1 MDLRIEGMTCAACAS
16 RIERALTRRNGIE
29 SVKVNLVH
37 EKARVRFDKEQVS
50 SEDLL
55 KWIDSIGFKASLLQT
70 DQASS
75 QAQARKRAAKQSE
88 RREAVLITLS
98 ALLTLPLMLPWLSAW
113 QQALL
118 ASIVQSVMGYRFYR
132 GGYQALRGGS
142 PNMDL
147 LVAIGTSAAW
157 GLSCWK
163 LLSHGLDVQPHE
175 HLYFEAS
182 AAVITMVRL
191 GKWLESRAKTKAI
204 AAMDAMQELQP
215 QRAFLITESQLSDQA
230 SAIAYRELAIDD
242 LMVGD
247 RVLVKPGGQIP
258 LDGMVRMGESS
269 VDESMFTGESR
280 PIHKQVGD
288 PVIGGTLNREGLLHV
303 EVTSL
308 AQRGLL
314 SRMIEAIEKAQL
326 EQAPIQRLV
335 DRVSAVFVPLVV
347 FIALLSLLG
356 GYAWHGDLEA
366 ASIAAVSVLVIAC
379 PCALGLATPTAIAV
393 ATGLAAR
400 RGILIRDVAA
410 LERLHQIKIMAFD
423 KTGTLTEAKPRLI
436 AQASWDEFE
445 AMHLALAASLSQ
457 TSEHPLAKAL
467 IEAAQA
473 QGLSASR
480 QFDRWQAIPGRGIEA
495 ASGSQV
501 WRLGSPSW
509 VLQDLDQALLPQ
521 QTWQAFKHGFDQHLA
536 QGYSL
541 SVLAVAD
548 RDIDSEAHGLT
559 PRATD
564 SEAAGLTPRATD
576 SEAAGGWRVLA
587 WYAFDDHVR
596 EGAQEAIRAIHAMGL
611 HTALLSGDAQVLVK
625 RLAKSLGID
634 EVHAQMLPEQKAQVL
649 GQLRKRLGAVAM
661 LGDGINDGPAL
672 AAADV
677 GIAMGSG
684 SDLAKQ
690 SAAITLMR
698 SDPSLL
704 IPLLAL
710 GRACWRTIQTNLF
723 WAFAFNAIGIP
734 LAACGLLHPAFAGAA
749 MAMSSLMVIG
759 NSLLLNHRM
768 HTMENRLAGRLI

>member
-1 MDLRIEGMTCAACAS
+1 VDLRIEGMTCAACAS

-230 SAIAYRELAIDD
+230 AAIAYRELAIDD

-288 PVIGGTLNREGLLHV
+288 HVIGGTLNREGLLHV
-303 EVTSL
+303 EVTAL

-410 LERLHQIKIMAFD
+410 LECLHQIKIMAFD

-436 AQASWDEFE
+436 AQASWDAFE
-445 AMHLALAASLSQ
+445 TMHLALAASLSQ

-473 QGLSASR
+473 QGLRASR
-480 QFDRWQAIPGRGIEA
+480 HFDRWQALPGRGIEA
-495 ASGSQV
+495 ASGSQA

-509 VLQDLDQALLPQ
+509 VLQDLDQALLPE
-521 QTWQAFKHGFDQHLA
+521 QTWQAFKHGLDQHVA

-548 RDIDSEAHGLT
+548 LDSDSLACGHTDGLA
-559 PRATD
+559 PRHTVSGGA
-564 SEAAGLTPRATD
+564 R
-576 SEAAGGWRVLA
+576 GGWHVLA
-587 WYAFDDHVR
+587 WYAFDDHLR
-596 EGAQEAIRAIHAMGL
+596 EGAKEVIRAVHAMGL

-634 EVHAQMLPEQKAQVL
+634 EAHAQMLPEQKAQVL
-649 GQLRKRLGAVAM
+649 GQLRTRLGPVAM

-704 IPLLAL
+704 IPLFAL

-759 NSLLLNHRM
+759 NSLLLNRRL
-768 HTMENRLAGRLI
+768 HTMENRLACLT

>member
-1 MDLRIEGMTCAACAS
+1 MTCAACAS

-55 KWIDSIGFKASLLQT
+55 KWIDSIGFKASLLQS

-75 QAQARKRAAKQSE
+75 QVQARKRAAKQSE

-215 QRAFLITESQLSDQA
+215 QRAFLITESQLSDQVA
-230 SAIAYRELAIDD
+230 AIAYRELAIDD

-288 PVIGGTLNREGLLHV
+288 HVIGGTLNREGLLHV
-303 EVTSL
+303 EVTAL

-410 LERLHQIKIMAFD
+410 LECLHQIKIMAFD

-436 AQASWDEFE
+436 AQASWDAFE
-445 AMHLALAASLSQ
+445 TMHLALAASLSQ

-473 QGLSASR
+473 QGLRASR
-480 QFDRWQAIPGRGIEA
+480 HFDRWQALPGRGIEA
-495 ASGSQV
+495 ASGSQA

-509 VLQDLDQALLPQ
+509 VLQDLDQALLPE
-521 QTWQAFKHGFDQHLA
+521 QTWQAFKHGLDQHVA

-548 RDIDSEAHGLT
+548 LDSDSLACGHTDGLA
-559 PRATD
+559 PRHTVSGGA
-564 SEAAGLTPRATD
+564 R
-576 SEAAGGWRVLA
+576 GGWHVLA
-587 WYAFDDHVR
+587 WYAFDDHLR
-596 EGAQEAIRAIHAMGL
+596 EGAKEVIRAVHAMGL

-634 EVHAQMLPEQKAQVL
+634 EAHAQMLPEQKAQVL
-649 GQLRKRLGAVAM
+649 GQLRTRLGPVAM

-704 IPLLAL
+704 IPLFAL

-759 NSLLLNHRM
+759 NSLLLNRRL
-768 HTMENRLAGRLI
+768 HTMENRLACLT

>member
-230 SAIAYRELAIDD
+230 AAIAYRELAIDD

-288 PVIGGTLNREGLLHV
+288 HVIGGTLNREGLLHV
-303 EVTSL
+303 EVTAL

-335 DRVSAVFVPLVV
+335 DRVSAVFVPMVV

-410 LERLHQIKIMAFD
+410 LECLHQIKIMAFD

-436 AQASWDEFE
+436 AQASWDAFE
-445 AMHLALAASLSQ
+445 TMHLALAASLSQ

-473 QGLSASR
+473 QGLRAS
-480 QFDRWQAIPGRGIEA
+480 QHFDRWQALPGRGIEA
-495 ASGSQV
+495 ASGSQA

-509 VLQDLDQALLPQ
+509 VLQDLDQALLPE
-521 QTWQAFKHGFDQHLA
+521 QTWQAFKHGLDQHVA

-548 RDIDSEAHGLT
+548 LDSDSLACGHADGLA
-559 PRATD
+559 PRHTA
-564 SEAAGLTPRATD
+564 SGGAR
-576 SEAAGGWRVLA
+576 GGWRVLA
-587 WYAFDDHVR
+587 WYAFDDHLR
-596 EGAQEAIRAIHAMGL
+596 EGAKEVIRAVHAMGL
-611 HTALLSGDAQVLVK
+611 RTALLSGDAQVLVK

-634 EVHAQMLPEQKAQVL
+634 EAHAQMLPEQKAQVL
-649 GQLRKRLGAVAM
+649 GQLRTRLGPVAM

-704 IPLLAL
+704 IPLFAL

-759 NSLLLNHRM
+759 NSLLLNRRL
-768 HTMENRLAGRLI
+768 HTMENRLACLT

>member
-1 MDLRIEGMTCAACAS
+1 VDLRIEGMTCAACAS

-55 KWIDSIGFKASLLQT
+55 KWIDSIGFKASLLQS

-75 QAQARKRAAKQSE
+75 QVQARKRAAKQSE

-215 QRAFLITESQLSDQA
+215 QRAFLITESQLSDQVA
-230 SAIAYRELAIDD
+230 AIAYRELAIDD

-288 PVIGGTLNREGLLHV
+288 HVIGGTLNREGLLHV
-303 EVTSL
+303 EVTAL

-335 DRVSAVFVPLVV
+335 DRVSEVFVPLVV

-410 LERLHQIKIMAFD
+410 LECLHQIKIMAFD

-436 AQASWDEFE
+436 AQASWDAFE
-445 AMHLALAASLSQ
+445 TMHLALAASLSQ

-473 QGLSASR
+473 QGLRASR
-480 QFDRWQAIPGRGIEA
+480 HFDRWQALPGRGIEA
-495 ASGSQV
+495 ASGSQA

-509 VLQDLDQALLPQ
+509 VLQDLDQALLPE
-521 QTWQAFKHGFDQHLA
+521 QTWQAFKHGLDQHVA

-548 RDIDSEAHGLT
+548 LDSDSLACGHTDGLA
-559 PRATD
+559 PRHTA
-564 SEAAGLTPRATD
+564 SGGAR
-576 SEAAGGWRVLA
+576 GGWHVLA
-587 WYAFDDHVR
+587 WYAFDDHLR
-596 EGAQEAIRAIHAMGL
+596 EGAKEVIRAVHAMGL

-634 EVHAQMLPEQKAQVL
+634 EAHAQMLPEQKAQVL
-649 GQLRKRLGAVAM
+649 GQLRTRLGPVAM

-704 IPLLAL
+704 IPLFAL

-759 NSLLLNHRM
+759 NSLLLNRRL
-768 HTMENRLAGRLI
+768 HTMENRLACLT

>member
-55 KWIDSIGFKASLLQT
+55 KWIDSIGFKASLLQI

-215 QRAFLITESQLSDQA
+215 QRAFLITESQLSDQVA
-230 SAIAYRELAIDD
+230 AIAYRELAIDD

-288 PVIGGTLNREGLLHV
+288 HVIGGTLNREGLLHV
-303 EVTSL
+303 EVTAL

-335 DRVSAVFVPLVV
+335 DRVSEVFVPLVV

-410 LERLHQIKIMAFD
+410 LECLHQIKIMAFD

-436 AQASWDEFE
+436 AQASWDAFE
-445 AMHLALAASLSQ
+445 TMHLALAASLSQ

-473 QGLSASR
+473 QGLRASR
-480 QFDRWQAIPGRGIEA
+480 HFDRWQALPGRGIEA
-495 ASGSQV
+495 ASGSQA

-509 VLQDLDQALLPQ
+509 VLQDLDQALLPE
-521 QTWQAFKHGFDQHLA
+521 QTWQAFKHGLDQHVA

-548 RDIDSEAHGLT
+548 LDSDSLACGHTDGLA
-559 PRATD
+559 PRHTVSGGA
-564 SEAAGLTPRATD
+564 R
-576 SEAAGGWRVLA
+576 GGWHVLA
-587 WYAFDDHVR
+587 WYAFDDHLR
-596 EGAQEAIRAIHAMGL
+596 EGAKEVIRAVHAMGL

-634 EVHAQMLPEQKAQVL
+634 EAHAQMLPEQKAQVL
-649 GQLRKRLGAVAM
+649 GQLRTRLGPVAM

-704 IPLLAL
+704 IPLFAL

-759 NSLLLNHRM
+759 NSLLLNRRL
-768 HTMENRLAGRLI
+768 HTMENRLACLT

>member
-55 KWIDSIGFKASLLQT
+55 KWIDSIGFKASLLQS

-215 QRAFLITESQLSDQA
+215 QRAFLITESQLSDQVA
-230 SAIAYRELAIDD
+230 AIAYRELAIDD

-288 PVIGGTLNREGLLHV
+288 HVIGGTLNREGLLHV
-303 EVTSL
+303 EVTAL

-335 DRVSAVFVPLVV
+335 DRVSEVFVPLVV

-410 LERLHQIKIMAFD
+410 LECLHQIKIMAFD

-436 AQASWDEFE
+436 AQASWDAFE
-445 AMHLALAASLSQ
+445 TMHLALAASLSQ

-473 QGLSASR
+473 QGLRASR
-480 QFDRWQAIPGRGIEA
+480 HFDRWQALPGRGIEA
-495 ASGSQV
+495 ASGSQA

-509 VLQDLDQALLPQ
+509 VLQDLDQALLPE
-521 QTWQAFKHGFDQHLA
+521 QTWQAFKHGLDQHVA

-548 RDIDSEAHGLT
+548 LDSDSLACGHTDGLA
-559 PRATD
+559 PRHTA
-564 SEAAGLTPRATD
+564 SGGAR
-576 SEAAGGWRVLA
+576 GGWHVLA
-587 WYAFDDHVR
+587 WYAFDDHLR
-596 EGAQEAIRAIHAMGL
+596 EGAKEVIRAVHAMGL

-634 EVHAQMLPEQKAQVL
+634 EAHAQMLPEQKAQVL
-649 GQLRKRLGAVAM
+649 GQLRTRLGPVAM

-704 IPLLAL
+704 IPLFAL

-759 NSLLLNHRM
+759 NSLLLNRRL
-768 HTMENRLAGRLI
+768 HTMENRLACLT

>member
-215 QRAFLITESQLSDQA
+215 QRAFLITESQLSDQVA
-230 SAIAYRELAIDD
+230 AIAYRELAIDD

-303 EVTSL
+303 EVTAL

-410 LERLHQIKIMAFD
+410 LECLHQIKIMAFD

-436 AQASWDEFE
+436 AQASWDAFE
-445 AMHLALAASLSQ
+445 TMHLALAASLSQ

-473 QGLSASR
+473 QGLRASR
-480 QFDRWQAIPGRGIEA
+480 HFDRWQALPGRGIEA
-495 ASGSQV
+495 ASGSQA

-509 VLQDLDQALLPQ
+509 VLQDLDQALLPE
-521 QTWQAFKHGFDQHLA
+521 QTWQAFKHGLDQHVA

-548 RDIDSEAHGLT
+548 LDSDSLACGHTDGLA
-559 PRATD
+559 PRHTVSGGA
-564 SEAAGLTPRATD
+564 R
-576 SEAAGGWRVLA
+576 GGWHVLA
-587 WYAFDDHVR
+587 WYAFDDHLR
-596 EGAQEAIRAIHAMGL
+596 EGAKEVIRAVHAMGL

-634 EVHAQMLPEQKAQVL
+634 EAHAQMLPEQKAQVL
-649 GQLRKRLGAVAM
+649 GQLRTRLGPVAM

-704 IPLLAL
+704 IPLFAL

-759 NSLLLNHRM
+759 NSLLLNRRL
-768 HTMENRLAGRLI
+768 HTMENRLACLT

>member
-1 MDLRIEGMTCAACAS
+1 MTCAACAS

-215 QRAFLITESQLSDQA
+215 QRAFLITESQLSDQVA
-230 SAIAYRELAIDD
+230 AIAYRELAIDD

-288 PVIGGTLNREGLLHV
+288 HVIGGTLNREGLLHV
-303 EVTSL
+303 EVTAL

-335 DRVSAVFVPLVV
+335 DRVSAVFVPMVV

-410 LERLHQIKIMAFD
+410 LECLHQIKIMAFD

-436 AQASWDEFE
+436 AQASWDAFE
-445 AMHLALAASLSQ
+445 TMHLALAASLSQ

-473 QGLSASR
+473 QGLRASR
-480 QFDRWQAIPGRGIEA
+480 HFDRWQALPGRGIEA
-495 ASGSQV
+495 ASGSQA

-509 VLQDLDQALLPQ
+509 VLQDLDQALLPE
-521 QTWQAFKHGFDQHLA
+521 QTWQAFKHGLDQHVA

-548 RDIDSEAHGLT
+548 LDSDSLACGHADGLA
-559 PRATD
+559 PRHTA
-564 SEAAGLTPRATD
+564 SGGAR
-576 SEAAGGWRVLA
+576 GGWRVLA
-587 WYAFDDHVR
+587 WYAFDDHLR
-596 EGAQEAIRAIHAMGL
+596 EGAKEVIRAVHAMGL
-611 HTALLSGDAQVLVK
+611 RTALLSGDAQVLVK

-634 EVHAQMLPEQKAQVL
+634 EAHAQMLPEQKAQVL
-649 GQLRKRLGAVAM
+649 GQLRTRLGPVAM

-704 IPLLAL
+704 IPLFAL

-759 NSLLLNHRM
+759 NSLLLNRRL
-768 HTMENRLAGRLI
+768 HTMENRLACLT

>member
-1 MDLRIEGMTCAACAS
+1 MTCAACAS

-215 QRAFLITESQLSDQA
+215 QRAFLITESQLSDQVA
-230 SAIAYRELAIDD
+230 AIAYRELAIDD

-303 EVTSL
+303 EVTAL

-335 DRVSAVFVPLVV
+335 DRVSEVFVPLVV

-410 LERLHQIKIMAFD
+410 LECLHQIKIMAFD

-436 AQASWDEFE
+436 AQASWDAFE
-445 AMHLALAASLSQ
+445 TMHLALAASLSQ

-473 QGLSASR
+473 QGLRASR
-480 QFDRWQAIPGRGIEA
+480 HFDRWQALPGRGIEA
-495 ASGSQV
+495 ASGSQA

-509 VLQDLDQALLPQ
+509 VLQDLDQALLPE
-521 QTWQAFKHGFDQHLA
+521 QTWQAFKHGLDQHVA

-548 RDIDSEAHGLT
+548 LDSDSLACGHTDGLA
-559 PRATD
+559 PRHTVSGGA
-564 SEAAGLTPRATD
+564 R
-576 SEAAGGWRVLA
+576 GGWHVLA
-587 WYAFDDHVR
+587 WYAFDDHLR
-596 EGAQEAIRAIHAMGL
+596 EGAKEVIRAVHAMGL

-634 EVHAQMLPEQKAQVL
+634 EAHAQMLPEQKAQVL
-649 GQLRKRLGAVAM
+649 GQLRTRLGPVAM

-704 IPLLAL
+704 IPLFAL

-759 NSLLLNHRM
+759 NSLLLNRRL
-768 HTMENRLAGRLI
+768 HTMENRLACLT

>member
-230 SAIAYRELAIDD
+230 AAIAYRELAIDD

-280 PIHKQVGD
+280 PIPKQVGD
-288 PVIGGTLNREGLLHV
+288 HVIGGTLNREGLLHV
-303 EVTSL
+303 EVTAL

-335 DRVSAVFVPLVV
+335 DRVSAVFVPMVV

-410 LERLHQIKIMAFD
+410 LECLHQIKIMAFD

-436 AQASWDEFE
+436 AQASWDAFE
-445 AMHLALAASLSQ
+445 TMHLALAASLSQ

-473 QGLSASR
+473 QGLRASR
-480 QFDRWQAIPGRGIEA
+480 HFDRWQALPGRGIEA
-495 ASGSQV
+495 ASGSQA

-509 VLQDLDQALLPQ
+509 VLQDLDQALLPE
-521 QTWQAFKHGFDQHLA
+521 QTWQAFKHGLDQHVA

-548 RDIDSEAHGLT
+548 LDSDSLACGHADGLA
-559 PRATD
+559 PRHTA
-564 SEAAGLTPRATD
+564 SGGAR
-576 SEAAGGWRVLA
+576 GGWRVLA
-587 WYAFDDHVR
+587 WYAFDDHLR
-596 EGAQEAIRAIHAMGL
+596 EGAKEVIRAVHAMGL
-611 HTALLSGDAQVLVK
+611 RTALLSGDAQVLVK

-634 EVHAQMLPEQKAQVL
+634 EAHAQMLPEQKAQVL
-649 GQLRKRLGAVAM
+649 GQLRTRLGPVAM

-704 IPLLAL
+704 IPLFAL

-759 NSLLLNHRM
+759 NSLLLNRRL
-768 HTMENRLAGRLI
+768 HTMENRLACLT

>member
-1 MDLRIEGMTCAACAS
+1 MTCAACAS

-55 KWIDSIGFKASLLQT
+55 KWIDSIGFKASLLQS

-75 QAQARKRAAKQSE
+75 QVQARKRAAKQSE

-215 QRAFLITESQLSDQA
+215 QRAFLITESQLSDQVA
-230 SAIAYRELAIDD
+230 AIAYRELAIDD

-288 PVIGGTLNREGLLHV
+288 HVIGGTLNREGLLHV
-303 EVTSL
+303 EVTAL

-410 LERLHQIKIMAFD
+410 LECLHQIKIMAFD

-436 AQASWDEFE
+436 AQASWDAFE
-445 AMHLALAASLSQ
+445 TMHLALAASLSQ

-473 QGLSASR
+473 QGLRASR
-480 QFDRWQAIPGRGIEA
+480 HFDRWQALPGRGIEA
-495 ASGSQV
+495 ESGSQA

-509 VLQDLDQALLPQ
+509 VLQDLDQALLPE
-521 QTWQAFKHGFDQHLA
+521 QTWQAFKHGLDQHVA

-548 RDIDSEAHGLT
+548 LDSDSLACGHTDGLA
-559 PRATD
+559 PRHTVSGGA
-564 SEAAGLTPRATD
+564 R
-576 SEAAGGWRVLA
+576 GGWHVLA
-587 WYAFDDHVR
+587 WYAFDDHLR
-596 EGAQEAIRAIHAMGL
+596 EGAKEVIRAVHAMGL

-634 EVHAQMLPEQKAQVL
+634 EAHAQMLPEQKAQVL
-649 GQLRKRLGAVAM
+649 GQLRTRLGPVAM

-704 IPLLAL
+704 IPLFAL

-759 NSLLLNHRM
+759 NSLLLNRRL
-768 HTMENRLAGRLI
+768 HTMENRLACLT

>member
-55 KWIDSIGFKASLLQT
+55 KWIDSIGFKASLLQS

-215 QRAFLITESQLSDQA
+215 QRAFLITESQLSDQVA
-230 SAIAYRELAIDD
+230 AIAYRELAIDD

-247 RVLVKPGGQIP
+247 QVLVKPGGQIP

-288 PVIGGTLNREGLLHV
+288 HVIGGTLNREGLLHV
-303 EVTSL
+303 EVTAL

-410 LERLHQIKIMAFD
+410 LECLHQIKIMAFD

-436 AQASWDEFE
+436 AQASWDAFE
-445 AMHLALAASLSQ
+445 TMHLALAASLSQ

-473 QGLSASR
+473 QGLRASR
-480 QFDRWQAIPGRGIEA
+480 HFDRWQALPGRGIEA
-495 ASGSQV
+495 ASGSQA

-509 VLQDLDQALLPQ
+509 VLQDLDQALLPE
-521 QTWQAFKHGFDQHLA
+521 QTWQAFKHGLDQHVA

-548 RDIDSEAHGLT
+548 LDSDSLACGHTDGLA
-559 PRATD
+559 PRHTVSGGA
-564 SEAAGLTPRATD
+564 R
-576 SEAAGGWRVLA
+576 GGWHVLA
-587 WYAFDDHVR
+587 WYAFDDHLR
-596 EGAQEAIRAIHAMGL
+596 EGAKEVIRAVHAMGL

-634 EVHAQMLPEQKAQVL
+634 EAHAQMLPEQKAQVL
-649 GQLRKRLGAVAM
+649 GQLRTRLGPVAM

-704 IPLLAL
+704 IPLFAL

-759 NSLLLNHRM
+759 NSLLLNRRL
-768 HTMENRLAGRLI
+768 HTMENRLACLT

>member
-215 QRAFLITESQLSDQA
+215 QRAFLITESQLSDQVA
-230 SAIAYRELAIDD
+230 AIAYRELAIDD

-288 PVIGGTLNREGLLHV
+288 HVIGGTLNREGLLHV
-303 EVTSL
+303 EVTAL

-410 LERLHQIKIMAFD
+410 LECLHQIKIMAFD

-436 AQASWDEFE
+436 AQASWDAFE
-445 AMHLALAASLSQ
+445 TMHLALAASLSQ

-473 QGLSASR
+473 QGLRASR
-480 QFDRWQAIPGRGIEA
+480 HFDRWQALPGRGIEA
-495 ASGSQV
+495 ASGSQA

-509 VLQDLDQALLPQ
+509 VLQDLDQALLPE
-521 QTWQAFKHGFDQHLA
+521 QTWQAFKHGLDQHVA

-548 RDIDSEAHGLT
+548 LDSDSLACGHTDGLA
-559 PRATD
+559 PRHTA
-564 SEAAGLTPRATD
+564 SGGAR
-576 SEAAGGWRVLA
+576 GGWHVLA
-587 WYAFDDHVR
+587 WYAFDDHLR
-596 EGAQEAIRAIHAMGL
+596 EGAKEVIRAVHAMGL

-634 EVHAQMLPEQKAQVL
+634 EAHAQMLPEQKAQVL
-649 GQLRKRLGAVAM
+649 GQLRTRLGPVAM

-704 IPLLAL
+704 IPLFAL

-759 NSLLLNHRM
+759 NSLLLNRRL
-768 HTMENRLAGRLI
+768 HTMENRLACLT

>member
-1 MDLRIEGMTCAACAS
+1 
-16 RIERALTRRNGIE
+16 LTRRNGIE

-55 KWIDSIGFKASLLQT
+55 KWIDSIGFKASLLQS

-215 QRAFLITESQLSDQA
+215 QRAFLITESQLSDQVA
-230 SAIAYRELAIDD
+230 AIAYRELAIDD

-288 PVIGGTLNREGLLHV
+288 HVIGGTLNREGLLHV
-303 EVTSL
+303 EVTAL

-335 DRVSAVFVPLVV
+335 DRVSEVFVPLVV

-410 LERLHQIKIMAFD
+410 LECLHQIKIMAFD

-436 AQASWDEFE
+436 AQASWDAFE
-445 AMHLALAASLSQ
+445 TMHLALAASLSQ

-473 QGLSASR
+473 QGLRAS
-480 QFDRWQAIPGRGIEA
+480 QHFDRWQALPGRGIEA
-495 ASGSQV
+495 ASGSQA

-509 VLQDLDQALLPQ
+509 VLQDLDQALLPE
-521 QTWQAFKHGFDQHLA
+521 QTWQAFKHGLDQHVA

-548 RDIDSEAHGLT
+548 LDSDSLACGHTDGLA
-559 PRATD
+559 PRHTVSGGA
-564 SEAAGLTPRATD
+564 R
-576 SEAAGGWRVLA
+576 GGWHVLA
-587 WYAFDDHVR
+587 WYAFDDHLR
-596 EGAQEAIRAIHAMGL
+596 EGAKEVIRAVHAMGL

-634 EVHAQMLPEQKAQVL
+634 EAHAQMLPEQKAQVL
-649 GQLRKRLGAVAM
+649 GQLRTRLGPVAM

-704 IPLLAL
+704 IPLFAL

-759 NSLLLNHRM
+759 NSLLLNRRL
-768 HTMENRLAGRLI
+768 HTMENRLACLT

>member
-1 MDLRIEGMTCAACAS
+1 MTCAACAS

-191 GKWLESRAKTKAI
+191 GKWLESRAKAKAI

-230 SAIAYRELAIDD
+230 AAIAYRELAIDD

-288 PVIGGTLNREGLLHV
+288 HVIGGTLNREGLLHV
-303 EVTSL
+303 EVTAL

-410 LERLHQIKIMAFD
+410 LECLHQIKIMAFD

-436 AQASWDEFE
+436 AQASWDAFE
-445 AMHLALAASLSQ
+445 TMHLALAASLSQ

-473 QGLSASR
+473 QGLRASR
-480 QFDRWQAIPGRGIEA
+480 HFDRWQALPGRGIEA
-495 ASGSQV
+495 ASGSQA

-509 VLQDLDQALLPQ
+509 VLQDLDQALLPE
-521 QTWQAFKHGFDQHLA
+521 QTWQAFKHGLDQHVA

-548 RDIDSEAHGLT
+548 LDSDSLACGHADGLA
-559 PRATD
+559 PRHTA
-564 SEAAGLTPRATD
+564 SGGAR
-576 SEAAGGWRVLA
+576 GGWRVLA
-587 WYAFDDHVR
+587 WYAFDDHLR
-596 EGAQEAIRAIHAMGL
+596 EGAKEVIRAVHAMGL
-611 HTALLSGDAQVLVK
+611 RTALLSGDAQVLVK

-634 EVHAQMLPEQKAQVL
+634 EAHAQMLPEQKAQVL
-649 GQLRKRLGAVAM
+649 GQLRTRLGPVAM

-704 IPLLAL
+704 IPLFAL

-759 NSLLLNHRM
+759 NSLLLNRRL
-768 HTMENRLAGRLI
+768 HTMENRLACLT

>member
-1 MDLRIEGMTCAACAS
+1 VDLRIEGMTCAACAS

-55 KWIDSIGFKASLLQT
+55 KWIDSIGFKASLLQS

-215 QRAFLITESQLSDQA
+215 QRAFLITESQLSDQVA
-230 SAIAYRELAIDD
+230 AIAYRELAIDD

-288 PVIGGTLNREGLLHV
+288 HVIGGTLNREGLLHV
-303 EVTSL
+303 EVTAL

-410 LERLHQIKIMAFD
+410 LECLHQIKIMAFD

-436 AQASWDEFE
+436 AQASWDAFE
-445 AMHLALAASLSQ
+445 TMHLALAASLSQ

-473 QGLSASR
+473 QGLRASR
-480 QFDRWQAIPGRGIEA
+480 HFDRWQALPGRGIEA
-495 ASGSQV
+495 ASGSQA

-509 VLQDLDQALLPQ
+509 VLQDLDQALLPE
-521 QTWQAFKHGFDQHLA
+521 QTWQAFKHGLDQHVA

-548 RDIDSEAHGLT
+548 LDSDSLACGHTDGLA
-559 PRATD
+559 PRHTVSGGA
-564 SEAAGLTPRATD
+564 R
-576 SEAAGGWRVLA
+576 GGWHVLA
-587 WYAFDDHVR
+587 WYAFDDHLR
-596 EGAQEAIRAIHAMGL
+596 EGAKEVIRAVHAMGL

-634 EVHAQMLPEQKAQVL
+634 EAHAQMLPEQKAQVL
-649 GQLRKRLGAVAM
+649 GQLRTRLGPVAM

-704 IPLLAL
+704 IPLFAL

-759 NSLLLNHRM
+759 NSLLLNRRL
-768 HTMENRLAGRLI
+768 HTMENRLACLT

>member
-1 MDLRIEGMTCAACAS
+1 
-16 RIERALTRRNGIE
+16 
-29 SVKVNLVH
+29 
-37 EKARVRFDKEQVS
+37 
-50 SEDLL
+50 
-55 KWIDSIGFKASLLQT
+55 
-70 DQASS
+70 
-75 QAQARKRAAKQSE
+75 
-88 RREAVLITLS
+88 
-98 ALLTLPLMLPWLSAW
+98 MLPWLSAW

-230 SAIAYRELAIDD
+230 AAIAYRELAIDD

-280 PIHKQVGD
+280 PIPKQVGD
-288 PVIGGTLNREGLLHV
+288 HVIGGTLNREGLLHV
-303 EVTSL
+303 EVTAL

-335 DRVSAVFVPLVV
+335 DRVSAVFVPMVV

-410 LERLHQIKIMAFD
+410 LECLHQIKIMAFD

-436 AQASWDEFE
+436 AQASWDAFE
-445 AMHLALAASLSQ
+445 TMHLALAASLSQ

-473 QGLSASR
+473 QGLRASR
-480 QFDRWQAIPGRGIEA
+480 HFDRWQALPGRGIEA
-495 ASGSQV
+495 ASGSQA

-509 VLQDLDQALLPQ
+509 VLQDLDQALLPE
-521 QTWQAFKHGFDQHLA
+521 QTWQAFKHGLDQHVA

-548 RDIDSEAHGLT
+548 LDSDSLACGHADGLA
-559 PRATD
+559 PRHTA
-564 SEAAGLTPRATD
+564 SGGAR
-576 SEAAGGWRVLA
+576 GGWRVLA
-587 WYAFDDHVR
+587 WYAFDDHLR
-596 EGAQEAIRAIHAMGL
+596 EGAKEVIRAVHAMGL
-611 HTALLSGDAQVLVK
+611 RTALLSGDAQVLVK

-634 EVHAQMLPEQKAQVL
+634 EAHAQMLPEQKAQVL
-649 GQLRKRLGAVAM
+649 GQLRTRLGPVAM

-704 IPLLAL
+704 IPLFAL

-759 NSLLLNHRM
+759 NSLLLNRRL
-768 HTMENRLAGRLI
+768 HTMENRLACLT

>member
-215 QRAFLITESQLSDQA
+215 QRAFLITESQLSDQVA
-230 SAIAYRELAIDD
+230 AIAYRELAIDD

-288 PVIGGTLNREGLLHV
+288 HVIGGTLNREGLLHV
-303 EVTSL
+303 EVTAL

-335 DRVSAVFVPLVV
+335 DRVSAVFVPMVV

-410 LERLHQIKIMAFD
+410 LECLHQIKIMAFD

-436 AQASWDEFE
+436 AQASWDAFE
-445 AMHLALAASLSQ
+445 TMHLALAASLSQ

-473 QGLSASR
+473 QGLRASR
-480 QFDRWQAIPGRGIEA
+480 HFDRWQALPGRGIEA
-495 ASGSQV
+495 ESGSQA

-509 VLQDLDQALLPQ
+509 VLQDLDQALLPE
-521 QTWQAFKHGFDQHLA
+521 QTWQAFKHGLDQHVA

-548 RDIDSEAHGLT
+548 LDSDSLACGHADGLA
-559 PRATD
+559 PRHTA
-564 SEAAGLTPRATD
+564 SGGAR
-576 SEAAGGWRVLA
+576 GGWRVLA
-587 WYAFDDHVR
+587 WYAFDDHLR
-596 EGAQEAIRAIHAMGL
+596 EGAKEVIRAVHAMGL

-634 EVHAQMLPEQKAQVL
+634 EAHAQMLPEQKAQVL
-649 GQLRKRLGAVAM
+649 GQLRTRLGPVAM

-704 IPLLAL
+704 IPLFAL

-759 NSLLLNHRM
+759 NSLLLNRRL
-768 HTMENRLAGRLI
+768 HTMENRLACLT

>member
-1 MDLRIEGMTCAACAS
+1 MTCAACAS

-215 QRAFLITESQLSDQA
+215 QRAFLITESQLSDQVA
-230 SAIAYRELAIDD
+230 AIAYRELAIDD

-288 PVIGGTLNREGLLHV
+288 HVIGGTLNREGLLHV
-303 EVTSL
+303 EVTAL

-335 DRVSAVFVPLVV
+335 DRVSEVFVPLVV

-410 LERLHQIKIMAFD
+410 LECLHQIKIMAFD

-436 AQASWDEFE
+436 AQASWDAFE
-445 AMHLALAASLSQ
+445 TMHLALAASLSQ

-473 QGLSASR
+473 QGLRASR
-480 QFDRWQAIPGRGIEA
+480 HFDRWQALPGRGIEA
-495 ASGSQV
+495 ESGSQA

-509 VLQDLDQALLPQ
+509 VLQDLDQALLPE
-521 QTWQAFKHGFDQHLA
+521 QTWQAFKHGLDQHVA

-548 RDIDSEAHGLT
+548 LDSDSLACGHTDGLA
-559 PRATD
+559 PRHTVSGGA
-564 SEAAGLTPRATD
+564 R
-576 SEAAGGWRVLA
+576 GGWHVLA
-587 WYAFDDHVR
+587 WYAFDDHLR
-596 EGAQEAIRAIHAMGL
+596 EGAKEVIRAVHAMGL

-634 EVHAQMLPEQKAQVL
+634 EAHAQMLPEQKAQVL
-649 GQLRKRLGAVAM
+649 GQLRTRLGPVAM

-704 IPLLAL
+704 IPLFAL

-759 NSLLLNHRM
+759 NSLLLNRRL
-768 HTMENRLAGRLI
+768 HTMENRLACLT

>member
-1 MDLRIEGMTCAACAS
+1 MTCAACAS

-215 QRAFLITESQLSDQA
+215 QRAFLITESQLSDQVA
-230 SAIAYRELAIDD
+230 AIAYRELAIDD

-288 PVIGGTLNREGLLHV
+288 HVIGGTLNREGLLHV
-303 EVTSL
+303 EVTAL

-410 LERLHQIKIMAFD
+410 LECLHQIKIMAFD

-436 AQASWDEFE
+436 AQASWDAFE
-445 AMHLALAASLSQ
+445 TMHLALAASLSQ

-473 QGLSASR
+473 QGLRAS
-480 QFDRWQAIPGRGIEA
+480 QHFDRWQALPGRGIEA
-495 ASGSQV
+495 ASGSQA

-509 VLQDLDQALLPQ
+509 VLQDLDQALLPE
-521 QTWQAFKHGFDQHLA
+521 QTWQAFKHGLDQHVA

-548 RDIDSEAHGLT
+548 LDSDSLACGHTDGLA
-559 PRATD
+559 PRHTA
-564 SEAAGLTPRATD
+564 SGGAR
-576 SEAAGGWRVLA
+576 GGWHVLA
-587 WYAFDDHVR
+587 WYAFDDHLR
-596 EGAQEAIRAIHAMGL
+596 EGAKEVIRAVHAMGL

-634 EVHAQMLPEQKAQVL
+634 EAHAQMLPEQKAQVL
-649 GQLRKRLGAVAM
+649 GQLRTRLGPVAM

-704 IPLLAL
+704 IPLFAL

-759 NSLLLNHRM
+759 NSLLLNRRL
-768 HTMENRLAGRLI
+768 HTMENRLACLT

>member
-55 KWIDSIGFKASLLQT
+55 KWIDSIGFKASLLQN

-215 QRAFLITESQLSDQA
+215 QRAFLITESQLSDQVA
-230 SAIAYRELAIDD
+230 AIAYRELAIDD

-288 PVIGGTLNREGLLHV
+288 HVIGGTLNREGLLHV
-303 EVTSL
+303 EVTAL

-410 LERLHQIKIMAFD
+410 LECLHQIKIMAFD

-436 AQASWDEFE
+436 AQASWDAFE
-445 AMHLALAASLSQ
+445 TMHLALAASLSQ

-473 QGLSASR
+473 QGLRASR
-480 QFDRWQAIPGRGIEA
+480 HFDRWQALPGRGIEA
-495 ASGSQV
+495 ASGSQA

-509 VLQDLDQALLPQ
+509 VLQDLDQALLPE
-521 QTWQAFKHGFDQHLA
+521 QTWQAFKHGLDQHVA

-548 RDIDSEAHGLT
+548 LDSDSLACGHTDGLA
-559 PRATD
+559 PRHTVSGGA
-564 SEAAGLTPRATD
+564 R
-576 SEAAGGWRVLA
+576 GGWHVLA
-587 WYAFDDHVR
+587 WYAFDDHLR
-596 EGAQEAIRAIHAMGL
+596 EGAKEVIRAVHAMGL

-634 EVHAQMLPEQKAQVL
+634 EAHAQMLPEQKAQVL
-649 GQLRKRLGAVAM
+649 GQLRTRLGPVAM

-704 IPLLAL
+704 IPLFAL

-759 NSLLLNHRM
+759 NSLLLNRRL
-768 HTMENRLAGRLI
+768 HTMENRLACLT

>member
-288 PVIGGTLNREGLLHV
+288 HVIGGTLNREGLLHV
-303 EVTSL
+303 EVTAL

-335 DRVSAVFVPLVV
+335 DRVSEVFVPLVV

-356 GYAWHGDLEA
+356 GYAWHGDVEA

-400 RGILIRDVAA
+400 RGILIRVVAA
-410 LERLHQIKIMAFD
+410 LECLHQIKIMAFD

-436 AQASWDEFE
+436 AQASWDAFE
-445 AMHLALAASLSQ
+445 TMHLALAASLSQ

-473 QGLSASR
+473 QGLRASR
-480 QFDRWQAIPGRGIEA
+480 HFDRWQALPGRGIEA
-495 ASGSQV
+495 ASGSQA

-509 VLQDLDQALLPQ
+509 VLQDLDQALLPE
-521 QTWQAFKHGFDQHLA
+521 QTWQAFKHGLDQHVA

-548 RDIDSEAHGLT
+548 LDSDSLACGHADGLA
-559 PRATD
+559 PRHTA
-564 SEAAGLTPRATD
+564 SGGARV
-576 SEAAGGWRVLA
+576 GWRVLA
-587 WYAFDDHVR
+587 WYAFDDHLR
-596 EGAQEAIRAIHAMGL
+596 EGAKEVIRAVHAMGL

-634 EVHAQMLPEQKAQVL
+634 EAHAQMLPEQKAQVL
-649 GQLRKRLGAVAM
+649 GQLRTRLGPVAM

-704 IPLLAL
+704 IPLFAL

-759 NSLLLNHRM
+759 NSLLLNRRL
-768 HTMENRLAGRLI
+768 HTMENRLACLT

>member
-1 MDLRIEGMTCAACAS
+1 MTCAACAS

-55 KWIDSIGFKASLLQT
+55 KWIDSIGFKASLLQS

-230 SAIAYRELAIDD
+230 AAIAYRELAIDD

-288 PVIGGTLNREGLLHV
+288 HVIGGTLNREGLLHV
-303 EVTSL
+303 EVTAL

-410 LERLHQIKIMAFD
+410 LECLHQIKIMAFD

-436 AQASWDEFE
+436 AQASWDAFE
-445 AMHLALAASLSQ
+445 TMHLALAASLSQ

-473 QGLSASR
+473 QGLRASR
-480 QFDRWQAIPGRGIEA
+480 HFDRWQALPGRGIEA
-495 ASGSQV
+495 ASGSQA

-509 VLQDLDQALLPQ
+509 VLQDLDQALLPE
-521 QTWQAFKHGFDQHLA
+521 QTWQAFKHGLDQHVA

-548 RDIDSEAHGLT
+548 LDSDSLACGHADGLA
-559 PRATD
+559 PRHTA
-564 SEAAGLTPRATD
+564 SGGAR
-576 SEAAGGWRVLA
+576 GGWRVLA
-587 WYAFDDHVR
+587 WYAFDDHLR
-596 EGAQEAIRAIHAMGL
+596 EGAKEVIRAVHAMGL

-634 EVHAQMLPEQKAQVL
+634 EAHAQMLPEQKAQVL
-649 GQLRKRLGAVAM
+649 GQLRTRLGPVAM

-704 IPLLAL
+704 IPLFAL

-759 NSLLLNHRM
+759 NSLLLNRRL
-768 HTMENRLAGRLI
+768 HTMENRLACLT

>member
-1 MDLRIEGMTCAACAS
+1 VDLRIEGMTCAACAS

-55 KWIDSIGFKASLLQT
+55 KWIDSIGFKASLLQS

-75 QAQARKRAAKQSE
+75 QVQARKRAAKQSE

-215 QRAFLITESQLSDQA
+215 QRAFLITESQLSDQVA
-230 SAIAYRELAIDD
+230 AIAYRELAIDD

-288 PVIGGTLNREGLLHV
+288 HVIGGTLNREGLLHV
-303 EVTSL
+303 EVTAL

-410 LERLHQIKIMAFD
+410 LECLHQIKIMAFD

-436 AQASWDEFE
+436 AQASWDAFE
-445 AMHLALAASLSQ
+445 TMHLALAASLSQ

-473 QGLSASR
+473 QGLRASR
-480 QFDRWQAIPGRGIEA
+480 HFDRWQALPGRGIEA
-495 ASGSQV
+495 ESGSQA

-509 VLQDLDQALLPQ
+509 VLQDLDQALLPE
-521 QTWQAFKHGFDQHLA
+521 QTWQAFKHGLDQHVA

-548 RDIDSEAHGLT
+548 LDSDSLACGHTDGLA
-559 PRATD
+559 PRHTVSGGA
-564 SEAAGLTPRATD
+564 R
-576 SEAAGGWRVLA
+576 GGWHVLA
-587 WYAFDDHVR
+587 WYAFDDHLR
-596 EGAQEAIRAIHAMGL
+596 EGAKEVIRAVHAMGL

-634 EVHAQMLPEQKAQVL
+634 EAHAQMLPEQKAQVL
-649 GQLRKRLGAVAM
+649 GQLRTRLGPVAM

-704 IPLLAL
+704 IPLFAL

-759 NSLLLNHRM
+759 NSLLLNRRL
-768 HTMENRLAGRLI
+768 HTMENRLACLT

>member
-1 MDLRIEGMTCAACAS
+1 MTCAACAS

-215 QRAFLITESQLSDQA
+215 QRAFLITESQLSDQVA
-230 SAIAYRELAIDD
+230 AIAYRELAIDD

-288 PVIGGTLNREGLLHV
+288 HVIGGTLNREGLLHV
-303 EVTSL
+303 EVTAL

-335 DRVSAVFVPLVV
+335 DRVSEVFVPLVV

-410 LERLHQIKIMAFD
+410 LECLHQIKIMAFD

-436 AQASWDEFE
+436 AQASWDAFE
-445 AMHLALAASLSQ
+445 TMHLALAASLSQ

-473 QGLSASR
+473 QGLRASR
-480 QFDRWQAIPGRGIEA
+480 HFDRWQALPGRGIEA
-495 ASGSQV
+495 ESGSQA

-509 VLQDLDQALLPQ
+509 VLQDLDQALLPE
-521 QTWQAFKHGFDQHLA
+521 QTWQAFKHGLDQHVA

-548 RDIDSEAHGLT
+548 LDSDSLACGHTDGLA
-559 PRATD
+559 PRHTA
-564 SEAAGLTPRATD
+564 SGGAR
-576 SEAAGGWRVLA
+576 GGWHVLA
-587 WYAFDDHVR
+587 WYAFDDHLR
-596 EGAQEAIRAIHAMGL
+596 EGAKEVIRAVHAMGL

-634 EVHAQMLPEQKAQVL
+634 EAHAQMLPEQKAQVL
-649 GQLRKRLGAVAM
+649 GQLRTRLGPVAM

-704 IPLLAL
+704 IPLFAL

-759 NSLLLNHRM
+759 NSLLLNRRL
-768 HTMENRLAGRLI
+768 HTMENRLACLT

>member
-1 MDLRIEGMTCAACAS
+1 MTCAACAS

-55 KWIDSIGFKASLLQT
+55 KWIDSIGFKASLLQS

-75 QAQARKRAAKQSE
+75 QVQARKRAAKQSE

-215 QRAFLITESQLSDQA
+215 QRAFLITESQLSDQVA
-230 SAIAYRELAIDD
+230 AIAYRELAIDD

-288 PVIGGTLNREGLLHV
+288 HVIGGTLNREGLLHV
-303 EVTSL
+303 EVTAL

-335 DRVSAVFVPLVV
+335 DRVSEVFVPLVV

-410 LERLHQIKIMAFD
+410 LECLHQIKIMAFD

-436 AQASWDEFE
+436 AQASWDAFE
-445 AMHLALAASLSQ
+445 TMHLALAASLSQ

-473 QGLSASR
+473 QGLRASR
-480 QFDRWQAIPGRGIEA
+480 HFDRWQALPGRGIEA
-495 ASGSQV
+495 ASGSQA

-509 VLQDLDQALLPQ
+509 VLQDLDQALLPE
-521 QTWQAFKHGFDQHLA
+521 QTWQAFKHGLDQHVA

-548 RDIDSEAHGLT
+548 LDSDSLACGHTDGLA
-559 PRATD
+559 PRHTVSGGA
-564 SEAAGLTPRATD
+564 R
-576 SEAAGGWRVLA
+576 GGWHVLA
-587 WYAFDDHVR
+587 WYAFDDHLR
-596 EGAQEAIRAIHAMGL
+596 EGAKEVIRAVHAMGL

-634 EVHAQMLPEQKAQVL
+634 EAHAQMLPEQKAQVL
-649 GQLRKRLGAVAM
+649 GQFRTRLGPVAM

-704 IPLLAL
+704 IPLFAL

-759 NSLLLNHRM
+759 NSLLLNRRL
-768 HTMENRLAGRLI
+768 HTMENRLACLT

>member
-1 MDLRIEGMTCAACAS
+1 MTCAACAS

-191 GKWLESRAKTKAI
+191 GKWLESRAKAKAI

-215 QRAFLITESQLSDQA
+215 QRAFLITESQLSDQVA
-230 SAIAYRELAIDD
+230 AIAYRELAIDD

-288 PVIGGTLNREGLLHV
+288 HVIGGTLNREGLLHV
-303 EVTSL
+303 EVTAL

-335 DRVSAVFVPLVV
+335 DRVSEVFVPLVV

-410 LERLHQIKIMAFD
+410 LECLHQIKIMAFD

-436 AQASWDEFE
+436 AQASWDAFE
-445 AMHLALAASLSQ
+445 TMHLALAASLSQ

-473 QGLSASR
+473 QGLRASR
-480 QFDRWQAIPGRGIEA
+480 HFDRWQALPGRGIEA
-495 ASGSQV
+495 ASGSQA

-509 VLQDLDQALLPQ
+509 VLQDLDQALLPE
-521 QTWQAFKHGFDQHLA
+521 QTWQAFKHGLDQHVA

-548 RDIDSEAHGLT
+548 LDSDSLACGHTDGLA
-559 PRATD
+559 PRHTVSGGA
-564 SEAAGLTPRATD
+564 R
-576 SEAAGGWRVLA
+576 GGWHVLA
-587 WYAFDDHVR
+587 WYAFDDHLR
-596 EGAQEAIRAIHAMGL
+596 EGAKEVIRAVHAMGL

-634 EVHAQMLPEQKAQVL
+634 EAHAQMLPEQKAQVL
-649 GQLRKRLGAVAM
+649 GQLRTRLGPVAM

-704 IPLLAL
+704 IPLFAL

-759 NSLLLNHRM
+759 NSLLLNRRL
-768 HTMENRLAGRLI
+768 HTMENRLACLT

>member
-1 MDLRIEGMTCAACAS
+1 MTCAACAS

-55 KWIDSIGFKASLLQT
+55 KWIDSIGFKASLLQS

-75 QAQARKRAAKQSE
+75 QVQARKRAAKQSE

-215 QRAFLITESQLSDQA
+215 QRAFLITESQLSDQVA
-230 SAIAYRELAIDD
+230 AIAYRELAIDD

-288 PVIGGTLNREGLLHV
+288 HVIGGTLNREGLLHV
-303 EVTSL
+303 EVTAL

-335 DRVSAVFVPLVV
+335 DRVSEVFVPLVV

-410 LERLHQIKIMAFD
+410 LECLHQIKIMAFD

-436 AQASWDEFE
+436 AQASWDAFE
-445 AMHLALAASLSQ
+445 TMHLALAASLSQ

-473 QGLSASR
+473 QGLRASR
-480 QFDRWQAIPGRGIEA
+480 HFDRWQALPGRGIEA
-495 ASGSQV
+495 ASGSQA

-509 VLQDLDQALLPQ
+509 VLQDLDQALLPE
-521 QTWQAFKHGFDQHLA
+521 QTWQAFKHGLDQHVA

-548 RDIDSEAHGLT
+548 LDSDSLACGHTDGLA
-559 PRATD
+559 PRHTVSGGA
-564 SEAAGLTPRATD
+564 R
-576 SEAAGGWRVLA
+576 GGWHVLA
-587 WYAFDDHVR
+587 WYAFDDHLR
-596 EGAQEAIRAIHAMGL
+596 EGAKEVIRAVHAMGL

-634 EVHAQMLPEQKAQVL
+634 EAHAQMLPEQKAQVL
-649 GQLRKRLGAVAM
+649 GQLRTRLGPVAM

-704 IPLLAL
+704 IPLFAL

-759 NSLLLNHRM
+759 NSLLLNRRL
-768 HTMENRLAGRLI
+768 HTMENRLACLT

>member
-1 MDLRIEGMTCAACAS
+1 MTCAACAS

-230 SAIAYRELAIDD
+230 AAIAYRELAIDD

-288 PVIGGTLNREGLLHV
+288 HVIGGTLNREGLLHV
-303 EVTSL
+303 EVTAL

-335 DRVSAVFVPLVV
+335 DRVSAVFVPMVV

-410 LERLHQIKIMAFD
+410 LECLHQIKIMAFD

-436 AQASWDEFE
+436 AQASWDAFE
-445 AMHLALAASLSQ
+445 TMHLALAASLSQ

-473 QGLSASR
+473 QGLRASR
-480 QFDRWQAIPGRGIEA
+480 HFDRWQALPGRGIEA
-495 ASGSQV
+495 ASGSQA

-509 VLQDLDQALLPQ
+509 VLQDLDQALLPE
-521 QTWQAFKHGFDQHLA
+521 QTWQAFKHGLDQHVA

-548 RDIDSEAHGLT
+548 LDSDSLACGHTDGLA
-559 PRATD
+559 PRHTVSGGA
-564 SEAAGLTPRATD
+564 R
-576 SEAAGGWRVLA
+576 GGWHVLA
-587 WYAFDDHVR
+587 WYAFDDHLR
-596 EGAQEAIRAIHAMGL
+596 EGAKEVIRAVHAMGL

-634 EVHAQMLPEQKAQVL
+634 EAHAQMLPEQKAQVL
-649 GQLRKRLGAVAM
+649 GQLRTRLGPVAM

-704 IPLLAL
+704 IPLFAL

-759 NSLLLNHRM
+759 NSLLLNRRL
-768 HTMENRLAGRLI
+768 HTMENRLACLT

>member
-215 QRAFLITESQLSDQA
+215 QRAFLITESQLSDQVA
-230 SAIAYRELAIDD
+230 AIAYRELAIDD

-288 PVIGGTLNREGLLHV
+288 HVIGGTLNREGLLHV
-303 EVTSL
+303 EVTAL

-410 LERLHQIKIMAFD
+410 LECLHQIKIMAFD

-436 AQASWDEFE
+436 AQASWDAFE
-445 AMHLALAASLSQ
+445 TMHLALAASLSQ

-473 QGLSASR
+473 QGLRASR
-480 QFDRWQAIPGRGIEA
+480 HFDRWQALPGRGIEA
-495 ASGSQV
+495 ESGSQA

-509 VLQDLDQALLPQ
+509 VLQDLDQALLPE
-521 QTWQAFKHGFDQHLA
+521 QTWQAFKHGLDQHVA

-548 RDIDSEAHGLT
+548 LDSDSLACGHTDGLA
-559 PRATD
+559 PRHTA
-564 SEAAGLTPRATD
+564 SGGAR
-576 SEAAGGWRVLA
+576 GGWRVLA
-587 WYAFDDHVR
+587 WYAFDDHLR
-596 EGAQEAIRAIHAMGL
+596 EGAKEVIRAVHAMGL
-611 HTALLSGDAQVLVK
+611 RTALLSGDAQVLVK

-634 EVHAQMLPEQKAQVL
+634 EAHAQMLPEQKAQVL
-649 GQLRKRLGAVAM
+649 GQLRTRLGPVAM

-704 IPLLAL
+704 IPLFAL

-759 NSLLLNHRM
+759 NSLLLNRRL
-768 HTMENRLAGRLI
+768 HTMENRLACLT

>member
-50 SEDLL
+50 REELL
-55 KWIDSIGFKASLLQT
+55 KWIESIGFKASLLQT

-215 QRAFLITESQLSDQA
+215 QRAFLITESQLSDQVA
-230 SAIAYRELAIDD
+230 AIAYRELAIDD

-288 PVIGGTLNREGLLHV
+288 HVIGGTLNREGLLHV
-303 EVTSL
+303 EVTAL

-335 DRVSAVFVPLVV
+335 DRVSEVFVPLVV

-410 LERLHQIKIMAFD
+410 LECLHQIKIMAFD

-436 AQASWDEFE
+436 AQASWDAFE
-445 AMHLALAASLSQ
+445 TMHLALAASLSQ

-473 QGLSASR
+473 QGLRASR
-480 QFDRWQAIPGRGIEA
+480 HFDRWQALPGRGIEA
-495 ASGSQV
+495 ASGSQA

-509 VLQDLDQALLPQ
+509 VLQDLDQALLPE
-521 QTWQAFKHGFDQHLA
+521 QTWQAFKHGLDQHVA

-548 RDIDSEAHGLT
+548 LDSDSLACGHTDGLA
-559 PRATD
+559 PRHTVSGGA
-564 SEAAGLTPRATD
+564 R
-576 SEAAGGWRVLA
+576 GGWHVLA
-587 WYAFDDHVR
+587 WYAFDDHLR
-596 EGAQEAIRAIHAMGL
+596 EGAKEVIRAVHAMGL

-634 EVHAQMLPEQKAQVL
+634 EAHAQMLPEQKAQVL
-649 GQLRKRLGAVAM
+649 GQLRTRLGPVAM

-704 IPLLAL
+704 IPLFAL

-759 NSLLLNHRM
+759 NSLLLNRRL
-768 HTMENRLAGRLI
+768 HTMENRLACLT

>member
-1 MDLRIEGMTCAACAS
+1 MSALLSVDLRIEGMTCAACAS

-230 SAIAYRELAIDD
+230 AAIAYRELAIDD

-288 PVIGGTLNREGLLHV
+288 HVIGGTLNREGLLHV
-303 EVTSL
+303 EVTAL

-335 DRVSAVFVPLVV
+335 DRVSEVFVPLVV

-410 LERLHQIKIMAFD
+410 LECLHQIKIMAFD

-436 AQASWDEFE
+436 AQASWDAFE
-445 AMHLALAASLSQ
+445 TMHLALAASLSQ

-473 QGLSASR
+473 QGLRAS
-480 QFDRWQAIPGRGIEA
+480 QHFDRWQALPGRGIEA
-495 ASGSQV
+495 ASGSQA

-509 VLQDLDQALLPQ
+509 VLQDLDQALLPE
-521 QTWQAFKHGFDQHLA
+521 QTWQAFKHGLDQHVA

-548 RDIDSEAHGLT
+548 LDSDSLACGHADGLA
-559 PRATD
+559 PRHTA
-564 SEAAGLTPRATD
+564 SGGAR
-576 SEAAGGWRVLA
+576 GGWRVLA
-587 WYAFDDHVR
+587 WYAFDDHLR
-596 EGAQEAIRAIHAMGL
+596 EGAKEVIRAVHAMGL
-611 HTALLSGDAQVLVK
+611 RTALLSGDAQVLVK

-634 EVHAQMLPEQKAQVL
+634 EAHAQMLPEQKAQVL
-649 GQLRKRLGAVAM
+649 GQLRTRLGPVAM

-704 IPLLAL
+704 IPLFAL

-759 NSLLLNHRM
+759 NSLLLNRRL
-768 HTMENRLAGRLI
+768 HTMENRLACLT

>member
-215 QRAFLITESQLSDQA
+215 QRAFLITESQLSDQVA
-230 SAIAYRELAIDD
+230 AIAYRELAIDD

-288 PVIGGTLNREGLLHV
+288 HVIGGTLNREGLLHV
-303 EVTSL
+303 EVTAL

-335 DRVSAVFVPLVV
+335 DRVSEVFVPLVV

-410 LERLHQIKIMAFD
+410 LECLHQIKIMAFD

-436 AQASWDEFE
+436 AQASWDAFE
-445 AMHLALAASLSQ
+445 TMHLALAASLSQ

-473 QGLSASR
+473 QGLRASR
-480 QFDRWQAIPGRGIEA
+480 HFDRWQALPGRGIEA
-495 ASGSQV
+495 ASGSQA

-509 VLQDLDQALLPQ
+509 VLQDLDQALLPE
-521 QTWQAFKHGFDQHLA
+521 QTWQAFKHGLDQHVA

-548 RDIDSEAHGLT
+548 LDSDSLACGHTDGLA
-559 PRATD
+559 PRHTVSGGA
-564 SEAAGLTPRATD
+564 R
-576 SEAAGGWRVLA
+576 GGWHVLA
-587 WYAFDDHVR
+587 WYAFDDHLR
-596 EGAQEAIRAIHAMGL
+596 EGAKEVIRAVHAMGL

-634 EVHAQMLPEQKAQVL
+634 EAHAQMLPEQKAQVL
-649 GQLRKRLGAVAM
+649 GQLRTRLGPVAM

-704 IPLLAL
+704 IPLFAL

-723 WAFAFNAIGIP
+723 WAFAYVLAYGHWQ
-734 LAACGLLHPAFAGAA
+734 LAALKP
-749 MAMSSLMVIG
+749 SLAYDGKSPCLFDVIIIPP
-759 NSLLLNHRM
+759 LQ
-768 HTMENRLAGRLI
+768 I

>member
-1 MDLRIEGMTCAACAS
+1 MT
-16 RIERALTRRNGIE
+16 
-29 SVKVNLVH
+29 
-37 EKARVRFDKEQVS
+37 
-50 SEDLL
+50 
-55 KWIDSIGFKASLLQT
+55 
-70 DQASS
+70 
-75 QAQARKRAAKQSE
+75 
-88 RREAVLITLS
+88 

-215 QRAFLITESQLSDQA
+215 QRAFLITESQLSDQVA
-230 SAIAYRELAIDD
+230 AIAYRELAIDD

-288 PVIGGTLNREGLLHV
+288 HVIGGTLNREGLLHV
-303 EVTSL
+303 EVTAL

-347 FIALLSLLG
+347 LIALLSLLG

-410 LERLHQIKIMAFD
+410 LECLHQIKIMAFD

-436 AQASWDEFE
+436 AQASWDAFE
-445 AMHLALAASLSQ
+445 TMHLALAASLSQ

-473 QGLSASR
+473 QGLRASR
-480 QFDRWQAIPGRGIEA
+480 HFDRWQALPGRGIEA
-495 ASGSQV
+495 ASGSQA

-509 VLQDLDQALLPQ
+509 VLQDLDQALLPE
-521 QTWQAFKHGFDQHLA
+521 QTWQAFKHGLDQHVA

-548 RDIDSEAHGLT
+548 LDSDSLACGHTDGLA
-559 PRATD
+559 PRHTVSGGA
-564 SEAAGLTPRATD
+564 R
-576 SEAAGGWRVLA
+576 GGWHVLA
-587 WYAFDDHVR
+587 WYAFDDHLR
-596 EGAQEAIRAIHAMGL
+596 EGAKEVIRAVHAMGL

-634 EVHAQMLPEQKAQVL
+634 EAHAQMLPEQKAQVL
-649 GQLRKRLGAVAM
+649 GQLRTRLGPVAM

-704 IPLLAL
+704 IPLFAL

-759 NSLLLNHRM
+759 NSLLLNRRL
-768 HTMENRLAGRLI
+768 HTMENRLACLT

>member
-1 MDLRIEGMTCAACAS
+1 VDLRIEGMTCAACAS

-215 QRAFLITESQLSDQA
+215 QRAFLITESQLSDQVA
-230 SAIAYRELAIDD
+230 AIAYRELAIDD

-288 PVIGGTLNREGLLHV
+288 HVIGGTLNREGLLHV
-303 EVTSL
+303 EVTAL

-335 DRVSAVFVPLVV
+335 DRVSEVFVPLVV

-410 LERLHQIKIMAFD
+410 LECLHQIKIMAFD

-436 AQASWDEFE
+436 AQASWDAFE
-445 AMHLALAASLSQ
+445 TMHLALAASLSQ

-473 QGLSASR
+473 QGLRASR
-480 QFDRWQAIPGRGIEA
+480 HFDRWQALPGRGIEA
-495 ASGSQV
+495 ASGSQA

-509 VLQDLDQALLPQ
+509 VLQDLDQALLPE
-521 QTWQAFKHGFDQHLA
+521 QTWQAFKHGLDQHVA

-548 RDIDSEAHGLT
+548 LDSDSLACGHADGLA
-559 PRATD
+559 PRHTA
-564 SEAAGLTPRATD
+564 SGGAR
-576 SEAAGGWRVLA
+576 GGWRVLA
-587 WYAFDDHVR
+587 WYAFDDHLR
-596 EGAQEAIRAIHAMGL
+596 EGAKEVIRAVHAMGL

-634 EVHAQMLPEQKAQVL
+634 EAHAQMLPEQKAQVL
-649 GQLRKRLGAVAM
+649 GQLRTRLGPVAM

-704 IPLLAL
+704 IPLFAL

-759 NSLLLNHRM
+759 NSLLLNRRL
-768 HTMENRLAGRLI
+768 HTMENRLACLT

>member
-1 MDLRIEGMTCAACAS
+1 MTCAACAS

-55 KWIDSIGFKASLLQT
+55 KWIDSIGFKASLLQS

-215 QRAFLITESQLSDQA
+215 QRAFLITESQLSDQVA
-230 SAIAYRELAIDD
+230 AIAYRELAIDD

-288 PVIGGTLNREGLLHV
+288 HVIGGTLNREGLLHV
-303 EVTSL
+303 EVTAL

-410 LERLHQIKIMAFD
+410 LECLHQIKIMAFD

-436 AQASWDEFE
+436 AQASWDAFE
-445 AMHLALAASLSQ
+445 TMHLALAASLSQ

-473 QGLSASR
+473 QGLRASR
-480 QFDRWQAIPGRGIEA
+480 HFDRWQALPGRGIEA
-495 ASGSQV
+495 ESGSQA

-509 VLQDLDQALLPQ
+509 VLQDLDQALLPE
-521 QTWQAFKHGFDQHLA
+521 QTWQAFKHGLDQHVA

-548 RDIDSEAHGLT
+548 LDSDSLACGHTDGLA
-559 PRATD
+559 PRHTVSGGA
-564 SEAAGLTPRATD
+564 R
-576 SEAAGGWRVLA
+576 GGWHVLA
-587 WYAFDDHVR
+587 WYAFDDHLR
-596 EGAQEAIRAIHAMGL
+596 EGAKEVIRAVHAMGL

-634 EVHAQMLPEQKAQVL
+634 EAHAQMLPEQKAQVL
-649 GQLRKRLGAVAM
+649 GQLRTRLGPVAM

-704 IPLLAL
+704 IPLFAL

-759 NSLLLNHRM
+759 NSLLLNRRL
-768 HTMENRLAGRLI
+768 HTMENRLACLT

>member
-132 GGYQALRGGS
+132 GGYHALRGGS

-215 QRAFLITESQLSDQA
+215 QRAFLITESQLSDQVA
-230 SAIAYRELAIDD
+230 AIAYRELAIDD

-288 PVIGGTLNREGLLHV
+288 HVIGGTLNREGLLHV
-303 EVTSL
+303 EVTAL

-410 LERLHQIKIMAFD
+410 LECLHQIKIMAFD

-436 AQASWDEFE
+436 AQASWDAFE
-445 AMHLALAASLSQ
+445 TMHLALAASLSQ

-473 QGLSASR
+473 QGLRASR
-480 QFDRWQAIPGRGIEA
+480 HFDRWQALPGRGIEA
-495 ASGSQV
+495 ASGSQA

-509 VLQDLDQALLPQ
+509 VLQDLDQALLPE
-521 QTWQAFKHGFDQHLA
+521 QTWQAFKHGLDQHVA

-548 RDIDSEAHGLT
+548 LDSDSLACGHTDGLA
-559 PRATD
+559 PRHTVSGGA
-564 SEAAGLTPRATD
+564 R
-576 SEAAGGWRVLA
+576 GGWHVLA
-587 WYAFDDHVR
+587 WYAFDDHLR
-596 EGAQEAIRAIHAMGL
+596 EGAKEVIRAVHAMGL

-634 EVHAQMLPEQKAQVL
+634 EAHAQMLPEQKAQVL
-649 GQLRKRLGAVAM
+649 GQLRTRLGPVAM

-704 IPLLAL
+704 IPLFAL

-759 NSLLLNHRM
+759 NSLLLNRRL
-768 HTMENRLAGRLI
+768 HTMENRLACLT

>member
-1 MDLRIEGMTCAACAS
+1 VDLRIEGMTCAACAS

-215 QRAFLITESQLSDQA
+215 QRAFLITESQLSDQVA
-230 SAIAYRELAIDD
+230 AIAYRELAIDD

-288 PVIGGTLNREGLLHV
+288 HVIGGTLNREGLLHV
-303 EVTSL
+303 EVTAL

-347 FIALLSLLG
+347 LIALLSLLG

-410 LERLHQIKIMAFD
+410 LECLHQIKIMAFD

-436 AQASWDEFE
+436 AQASWDAFE
-445 AMHLALAASLSQ
+445 TMHLALAASLSQ

-473 QGLSASR
+473 QGLRASR
-480 QFDRWQAIPGRGIEA
+480 HFDRWQALPGRGIEA
-495 ASGSQV
+495 ASGSQA

-509 VLQDLDQALLPQ
+509 VLQDLDQALLPE
-521 QTWQAFKHGFDQHLA
+521 QTWQAFKHGLDQHVA

-548 RDIDSEAHGLT
+548 LDSDSLACGHTDRLA
-559 PRATD
+559 PRHTVSGGA
-564 SEAAGLTPRATD
+564 R
-576 SEAAGGWRVLA
+576 GGWHVLA
-587 WYAFDDHVR
+587 WYAFDDHLR
-596 EGAQEAIRAIHAMGL
+596 EGAKEVIRAVHAMGL

-634 EVHAQMLPEQKAQVL
+634 EAHAQMLPEQKAQVL
-649 GQLRKRLGAVAM
+649 GQLRTRLGPVAM

-704 IPLLAL
+704 IPLFAL

-759 NSLLLNHRM
+759 NSLLLNRRL
-768 HTMENRLAGRLI
+768 HTMENRLACLT

>member
-1 MDLRIEGMTCAACAS
+1 MTCAACAS

-55 KWIDSIGFKASLLQT
+55 KWIDSIGFKASLLQS

-215 QRAFLITESQLSDQA
+215 QRAFLITESQLSDQVA
-230 SAIAYRELAIDD
+230 AIAYRELAIDD

-288 PVIGGTLNREGLLHV
+288 HVIGGTLNREGLLHV
-303 EVTSL
+303 EVTAL

-410 LERLHQIKIMAFD
+410 LECLHQIKIMAFD

-436 AQASWDEFE
+436 AQASWDAFE
-445 AMHLALAASLSQ
+445 TMHLALAASLSQ

-473 QGLSASR
+473 QGLRASR
-480 QFDRWQAIPGRGIEA
+480 HFDRWQALPGRGIEA
-495 ASGSQV
+495 ASGSQA

-509 VLQDLDQALLPQ
+509 VLQDLDQALLPE
-521 QTWQAFKHGFDQHLA
+521 QTWQAFKHGLDQHVA

-548 RDIDSEAHGLT
+548 LDSDSLACGHTDGLA
-559 PRATD
+559 PRHTVSGGA
-564 SEAAGLTPRATD
+564 R
-576 SEAAGGWRVLA
+576 GGWHVLA
-587 WYAFDDHVR
+587 WYAFDDHLR
-596 EGAQEAIRAIHAMGL
+596 EGAKEVIRAGHAMGL

-634 EVHAQMLPEQKAQVL
+634 EAHAQMLPEQKAQVL
-649 GQLRKRLGAVAM
+649 GQLRTRLGPVAM

-704 IPLLAL
+704 IPLFAL

-759 NSLLLNHRM
+759 NSLLLNRRL
-768 HTMENRLAGRLI
+768 HTMENRLACLT

>member
-1 MDLRIEGMTCAACAS
+1 MTCAACAS

-215 QRAFLITESQLSDQA
+215 QRAFLITESQLSDQVA
-230 SAIAYRELAIDD
+230 AIAYRELAIDD

-288 PVIGGTLNREGLLHV
+288 HVIGGTLNREGLLHV
-303 EVTSL
+303 EVTAL

-410 LERLHQIKIMAFD
+410 LECLHQIKIMAFD

-436 AQASWDEFE
+436 AQASWDAFE
-445 AMHLALAASLSQ
+445 TMHLALAASLSQ

-473 QGLSASR
+473 QGLRASR
-480 QFDRWQAIPGRGIEA
+480 HFDRWQALPGRGIEA
-495 ASGSQV
+495 ASGSQA

-509 VLQDLDQALLPQ
+509 VLQDLDQALLPE
-521 QTWQAFKHGFDQHLA
+521 QTWQAFKHGLDQHVA

-548 RDIDSEAHGLT
+548 LDSDSLACGHTDGLA
-559 PRATD
+559 PRHTVSGGA
-564 SEAAGLTPRATD
+564 R
-576 SEAAGGWRVLA
+576 GGWHVLA
-587 WYAFDDHVR
+587 WYAFDDHLR
-596 EGAQEAIRAIHAMGL
+596 EGAKEVIRAVHAMGL

-634 EVHAQMLPEQKAQVL
+634 EAHAQMLPEQKAQVL
-649 GQLRKRLGAVAM
+649 GQLRTRLGPVAM

-704 IPLLAL
+704 IPLFAL

-759 NSLLLNHRM
+759 NSLLLNRRL
-768 HTMENRLAGRLI
+768 HTMENRLACLT